1 MCNLP
6 NTRLDELFFFST
18 NFANQIGNFC
28 KVPVCNFLNTMWHI
42 TVAINCTKKPVHY
55 TIMVMC
61 SQVESVYKQATDLNK
76 INENR

>member
-1 MCNLP
+1 M
-6 NTRLDELFFFST
+6 
-18 NFANQIGNFC
+18 Q
-28 KVPVCNFLNTMWHI
+28 FLNTMWHI

-55 TIMVMC
+55 TTEVMF